1 MHTELRNHATEGAL
15 LAVFLAWLIW
25 LPMPFGSV
33 IDSARLPLIV
43 VPLALCL
50 LAALVRFATIQG
62 NESKQINAWRIWTIG
77 SLLFL
82 AAIALQLVPLP
93 PSLLRVLSPQS
104 ANLWAGSDRVVA
116 LLGAPLAQAHPISID
131 PGATAREWFR
141 MLALFATFMT
151 SSLLVRTHWRR
162 IAFAVALIGAATFEF
177 IYGVN
182 EAALRRYAIWGWK
195 NKFMFNRV
203 TGTYVNP
210 NHFAHYLAIVLPMA
224 LFIAAWAWHHAAPG
238 TPFGRRVARLLEKN
252 VLPFGVGALG
262 AIGCLA
268 GILVGQSRGALL
280 AVFCGIAIVA
290 LIAMARTR
298 AFRSSRR
305 RRALFV
311 VGGTLSSVV
320 LLTSLVIFLGRDRT
334 IQRFTPSEGETVTL
348 VGRTIGAKIAFG
360 TWKEFPIFG
369 SGAGTFVN
377 VSGMV
382 QSDFLQNL
390 FDHAHDDYLEIAAT
404 TGALGF
410 AIAIVTLLAGYW
422 SLVRIT
428 FGDGSVGSFRRCAFQ
443 GAALTSITVAMVHA
457 FFDFNFF
464 IPANP
469 ATLAAIAGAAVAA
482 YSRSFDAD
490 ATADRVA
497 RHRVRKPHVDPMDAA

>member
-1 MHTELRNHATEGAL
+1 MHTELRNRATEGAL

-33 IDSARLPLIV
+33 TDSARLPLIA

-50 LAALVRFATIQG
+50 LAALLRMWGGFSDPPGRIGELAPQ
-62 NESKQINAWRIWTIG
+62 AWRIWTIG

-82 AAIALQLVPLP
+82 AAIVLQLVPLP
-93 PSLLRVLSPQS
+93 PPLLRVLSPQS
-104 ANLWAGSDRVVA
+104 ANIWAGGDRVAA
-116 LLGAPLAQAHPISID
+116 LLRAPVARMHPISID
-131 PGATAREWFR
+131 PGTTAREWFR

-177 IYGVN
+177 LYGVN

-195 NKFMFNRV
+195 NTFMFGRV
-203 TGTYVNP
+203 SGTYVNP

-224 LFIAAWAWHHAAPG
+224 LFIVAWAWHHAAPG

-252 VLPFGVGALG
+252 VLAFGIGALG
-262 AIGCLA
+262 ATGCLA

-280 AVFCGIAIVA
+280 AVF
-290 LIAMARTR
+290 
-298 AFRSSRR
+298 S
-305 RRALFV
+305 ALFIIALFAI
-311 VGGTLSSVV
+311 GGTLASVV
-320 LLTSLVIFLGRDRT
+320 VLGSLVIFLGRDRT
-334 IQRFTPSEGETVTL
+334 IERFTPNEGETITL
-348 VGRTIGAKIAFG
+348 VGRTVGAKIAFG

-369 SGAGTFVN
+369 SGAGTFVD
-377 VSGMV
+377 VSSTA
-382 QSDFLQNL
+382 QSDSLQSL

-410 AIAIVTLLAGYW
+410 TIAIVTLLAGYW

-428 FGDGSVGSFRRCAFQ
+428 FGESAVGSFRRCAFQ
-443 GAALTSITVAMVHA
+443 GAALTSVTVAMVHA
-457 FFDFNFF
+457 LFDFNFF

-497 RHRVRKPHVDPMDAA
+497 RHRVRKAHVDPVDSA